1 MSSFARF
8 STILFALML
17 SCVSIGLD
25 RHEALLIS
33 VFQENAADGD
43 ALFIPTDDDAA
54 AHVIPSSS
62 ISDKGLGD
70 VYGIQQQS
78 EHVVSTLISLPLPAS
93 KIHPENSFG
102 ALSSVEIMIRGIAQ
116 QYLLRSKKICP
127 GLSVSVL
134 IFPFH
139 YFL

>member
-33 VFQENAADGD
+33 VFQEDAADGY
-43 ALFIPTDDDAA
+43 ASFIPTDDAA

-62 ISDKGLGD
+62 ISDKGPGD

-102 ALSSVEIMIRGIAQ
+102 ALSSAEIMIRGIAQ
-116 QYLLRSKKICP
+116 QYLLHSKKICP